1 MLRSKLSLVQIPIR
15 YASTSGGGYPGAMRT
30 ALPRRPV
37 RKIPLGKARPAI
49 YYQFDVAVELTD
61 GSVVMRRSQYPQ
73 DELRLIQDQRNNP
86 YWNPSRDDLVDID
99 PNSVGNIEKFKQRYS
114 GMFSAGEAVASES
127 AKTSVETSV
136 EAKKGENKKEKK
148 QGKSANT
155 TEAKKDKKTD
165 SSTDSG
171 KTVKKQDTSELDDF
185 LDLLDE
191 SEPVNNKK

>member
-1 MLRSKLSLVQIPIR
+1 MEVIYTRVRGLIMLRSQLRLLQIPIR

-37 RKIPLGKARPAI
+37 KKIPLGRARPAI
-49 YYQFDVAVELTD
+49 YHQFDVAVELTD

-86 YWNPSRDDLVDID
+86 YWNPSRDDLVDVD

-114 GMFSAGEAVASES
+114 GMFSDAADPAAES
-127 AKTSVETSV
+127 KEV
-136 EAKKGENKKEKK
+136 ENKKETKSSKPADIKK
-148 QGKSANT
+148 EVTSDRAPNRSS
-155 TEAKKDKKTD
+155 KT
-165 SSTDSG
+165 
-171 KTVKKQDTSELDDF
+171 QDTSDLDDF

-191 SEPVNNKK
+191 TETGNKSK

>member
-1 MLRSKLSLVQIPIR
+1 MLRSKLRLFEIPIR

-37 RKIPLGKARPAI
+37 KKIPLGRARPAI
-49 YYQFDVAVELTD
+49 YHQFDVAVEMTD

-86 YWNPSRDDLVDID
+86 YWNPSRDDLVDVD

-114 GMFSAGEAVASES
+114 GMFSDAADPAAAESKEAD
-127 AKTSVETSV
+127 ET
-136 EAKKGENKKEKK
+136 KKET
-148 QGKSANT
+148 KSSKP
-155 TEAKKDKKTD
+155 TETKKDASSGRTPSKSSKT
-165 SSTDSG
+165 
-171 KTVKKQDTSELDDF
+171 QDTSDLDDF

-191 SEPVNNKK
+191 AEPVNKKK

>member
-1 MLRSKLSLVQIPIR
+1 MLRSQLRLLQIPIR

-37 RKIPLGKARPAI
+37 KKIPLGRARPAI
-49 YYQFDVAVELTD
+49 YHQFDVAVELTD

-86 YWNPSRDDLVDID
+86 YWNPSRDDLVDVD

-114 GMFSAGEAVASES
+114 GMFSDAADPAAES
-127 AKTSVETSV
+127 KEV
-136 EAKKGENKKEKK
+136 ENKKETKSSKPADIKK
-148 QGKSANT
+148 EVTSDRAPNRSS
-155 TEAKKDKKTD
+155 KT
-165 SSTDSG
+165 
-171 KTVKKQDTSELDDF
+171 QDTSDLDDF

-191 SEPVNNKK
+191 TETGNKSK